1 MANILLI
8 DDGAVLLN
16 LISNT
21 LRLDGHTVSA
31 LCDPLAAFEFF
42 GAGKLP
48 IDLILTDIDL
58 APISGVELVKR
69 LSKMGFKSPVLF
81 MSGYRGLAEA
91 VAESFGQ
98 RAVLEK
104 PFTAPQLRSAVGKAL
119 QRSKP
124 KSPCAVEM
132 PVSSQ

>member
-8 DDGAVLLN
+8 DDDAVLLD

-21 LRLDGHTVSA
+21 LRLAGHTVSA
-31 LCDPLAAFEFF
+31 LRGPLAAFEFF

-48 IDLILTDIDL
+48 IDLVLTDIDL
-58 APISGVELVKR
+58 TPISGFELMKR
-69 LSKMGFKSPVLF
+69 LRKRGFKSPVLF

-98 RAVLEK
+98 RTVLEK
-104 PFTAPQLRSAVGKAL
+104 PFTAPQLRSAVHKAL
-119 QRSKP
+119 QRSKA
-124 KSPCAVEM
+124 KSCCAT
-132 PVSSQ
+132 